1 MLVDGPHGLERFH
14 VCHQGASRPPPTASA
29 RLTPRRSQSP
39 VEILLNWAQRVL
51 RRKVFEWIPPLG
63 RALNVPLGASFA
75 GDFADKVLEDRI
87 EVLAL
92 APEDLEEAMAV
103 LRPAM
108 RNDAGD
114 VSTYPEGQTRIRSR
128 AFRIDHCIVTG
139 HTMMVLDK
147 SRARVLTRE
156 TGPVDWEKAQPMR
169 LKPRPAPTGAC
180 YTLTCQGDFALFF
193 RQDVL
198 PLLHF
203 LGKYSPQIG
212 PLHIVTRPDFP
223 AFVMETLRAI
233 CRAYPGVEILELL
246 ATERLEN
253 VTALWLSRTPEAN
266 DWAPV
271 TREEADALGALLRA
285 HHKIPPAAEAEG
297 LLFVSRGDAKLGA
310 LVNEAEVLAEL
321 MDYDFDFL
329 APRPEDHKATI
340 EAFQSARILVA
351 AHGEALTN
359 LLFCRPGTLVIEL
372 FASNQIKSDYC
383 WLAMRLGLRYR
394 AVRGFQGDAMQA
406 FSVKVHEVMAQVAAE
421 LGPLAEEEDEEEET
435 GEGAA
440 EES

>member
-1 MLVDGPHGLERFH
+1 MLVDGPHALERFH
-14 VCHQGASRPPPTASA
+14 VCHQGASPPPPTASA
-29 RLTPRRSQSP
+29 GLTPRRSQSP
-39 VEILLNWAQRVL
+39 VEILLIWAQRVL
-51 RRKVFEWIPPLG
+51 RRKIFEWTPALG

-75 GDFADKVLEDRI
+75 GDFADKVLEDQI
-87 EVLAL
+87 ELLAI
-92 APEDLEEAMAV
+92 APEDLDEAMIV

-108 RNDAGD
+108 RNDAGE
-114 VSTYPEGQTRIRSR
+114 VSTYPQGVSRLRSLLL
-128 AFRIDHCIVTG
+128 RIDHCTITG

-147 SRARVLTRE
+147 SGGRVLTHQ
-156 TGPVDWEKAQPMR
+156 TGPVDWEKAQPRR
-169 LKPRPAPTGAC
+169 LKPRPAPAGAC

-203 LGKYSPQIG
+203 LDKYGPRLG

-223 AFVMETLRAI
+223 GFVMETLRAI
-233 CRAYPGVEILELL
+233 CGAWPGVEILELL

-253 VTALWLSRTPEAN
+253 VSALWLSRTPDAS

-271 TREEADALGALLRA
+271 TRAEADALAALLRA
-285 HHKIPPAAEAEG
+285 HHKIPPATEADG
-297 LLFVSRGDAKLGA
+297 LLFVSRGDAKVGA

-321 MDYDFDFL
+321 LDYGFDFL
-329 APRPEDHKATI
+329 APRPEDHKTTI
-340 EAFQSARILVA
+340 EAFQSARIVVA

-372 FASNQIKSDYC
+372 FASNQIRSDYC
-383 WLAMRLGLRYR
+383 WLALRLGLRYR
-394 AVRGFQGDAMQA
+394 AVRGFQGDALQA

-421 LGPLAEEEDEEEET
+421 LGPLEEDEEEDET
-435 GEGAA
+435 GEEAA
-440 EES
+440 DES

>member
-1 MLVDGPHGLERFH
+1 MLVDGDHVLERFH
-14 VCHQGASRPPPTASA
+14 VCHQGASRPPPAASA

-39 VEILLNWAQRVL
+39 IEILVNWAQRVL
-51 RRKVFEWIPPLG
+51 RRKVFEWIPALG

-92 APEDLEEAMAV
+92 APGDLDEAMTV

-114 VSTYPEGQTRIRSR
+114 VSTYPQGQTRLRSLLL
-128 AFRIDHCIVTG
+128 RIDHCIVTG

-147 SRARVLTRE
+147 SGGRVLTHQ
-156 TGPVDWEKAQPMR
+156 TGPVDWEKAQPTR
-169 LKPRPAPTGAC
+169 LKPRPAPAGAC
-180 YTLTCQGDFALFF
+180 YTLTCHGDFARFF

-203 LGKYSPQIG
+203 LNRYGPQIG

-223 AFVMETLRAI
+223 GFVIETLSAI
-233 CRAYPGVEILELL
+233 CAAYPGVEILELL
-246 ATERLEN
+246 RTERLEN
-253 VTALWLSRTPEAN
+253 VTALWLSRTPDAS

-271 TREEADALGALLRA
+271 KREEADALAVLLRA
-285 HHKIPPAAEAEG
+285 HHRIPPAAEADG
-297 LLFVSRGDAKLGA
+297 LLFVSRGGAKLGA

-321 MDYDFDFL
+321 MDYGFDFL

-340 EAFQSARILVA
+340 EAFQSARIVVA

-359 LLFCRPGTLVIEL
+359 LLFCRPGTLIIEL

-383 WLAMRLGLRYR
+383 WLALRLGLRYR

-421 LGPLAEEEDEEEET
+421 LGPLEEEEDEEEKT
-435 GEGAA
+435 GEEAA
-440 EES
+440 DES